1 MFTVTAQGSLSV
13 AQSTCRASGHGARR
27 LVGLA
32 AWRRRRRRHPQAASS
47 KWFGV
52 EFRGRRTL
60 AGVVAVD
67 PLRRL
72 RQHSFADQDV
82 LTERELKKCWKLDPL
97 FFRRIH

>member
-32 AWRRRRRRHPQAASS
+32 VWRRRRRRHPQAASS
-47 KWFGV
+47 N

-60 AGVVAVD
+60 AGVVAGS
-67 PLRRL
+67 
-72 RQHSFADQDV
+72 Q
-82 LTERELKKCWKLDPL
+82 
-97 FFRRIH
+97 I